1 MAGPSV
7 NAMGN
12 GRLWVFSG
20 VGFGSVSDDM
30 TSIPYDVLS
39 VAVYN
44 IICLS
49 SYCIVSPAEQRTRSV
64 ACRFVFLLLAG
75 FWVLPKNGA
84 RLYGRLRRAK
94 RLRKKNPLRRY
105 TSVSAQPRPKE
116 KQSKAPPHITMTT
129 TDQRRSRR
137 P

>member
-30 TSIPYDVLS
+30 TSIPYDVLF

-44 IICLS
+44 IIFASSLLHCFASRTTNKEMLPVSLAECLFL
-49 SYCIVSPAEQRTRSV
+49 CK
-64 ACRFVFLLLAG
+64 RF
-75 FWVLPKNGA
+75 PKNGA
-84 RLYGRLRRAK
+84 RL
-94 RLRKKNPLRRY
+94 
-105 TSVSAQPRPKE
+105 
-116 KQSKAPPHITMTT
+116 
-129 TDQRRSRR
+129 
-137 P
+137 